1 MSISLASAHPPRGR
15 PSCGLTHL
23 LRNQRRRKS
32 SLVLPYSKVKAG
44 LPTGCLLGGC
54 VGRSHSVKF
63 RDTDC
68 RQGVPNLGTGRGSFT
83 FCLSFSL
90 GCGRDIHFQGG
101 GGSTK
106 CIVVPL
112 VTSHLFL
119 IKEAAE
125 PNLSALAFLGSAGG
139 SGTDG
144 SPWPG
149 LEHPLGWQWSPARKA
164 TPDCSTEAA
173 TLLW

>member
-1 MSISLASAHPPRGR
+1 MGH
-15 PSCGLTHL
+15 
-23 LRNQRRRKS
+23 
-32 SLVLPYSKVKAG
+32 
-44 LPTGCLLGGC
+44 
-54 VGRSHSVKF
+54 SHSVKF

-68 RQGVPNLGTGRGSFT
+68 RQGVPNLGTGGGSFT

-90 GCGRDIHFQGG
+90 GCGRGIHFQGG

-149 LEHPLGWQWSPARKA
+149 LEHPLGWQWSPQGKPLLTVPQRQLLYFGKVLLSGQNWLLSPDFSHLPAR
-164 TPDCSTEAA
+164 S
-173 TLLW
+173 LY